1 MPEIAPD
8 LSDTNRCVSVHW
20 NLPVQCVL
28 PAGHRAN
35 WHEAW
40 HPQTRNRIQ
49 YRRSMGLYQTNEL
62 LDGEWRDLEIPPP
75 GGFCNDQR
83 RGHHEVKV
91 LCTERAGHGWSHRA
105 IVDGCTYSWNTP
117 LPKGLNADQLGHDV
131 RQLRGLIVQLA
142 AENAELAAKLAI
154 RDRQVVDLDSRLA
167 ERDEQIAGLLA
178 DADSDFDERVVP
190 A

>member
-1 MPEIAPD
+1 MPEIKPD

-49 YRRSMGLYQTNEL
+49 YRRSMGLYQTHEL
-62 LDGEWRDLEIPPP
+62 QDGEWLDLEIPPP
-75 GGFCNDQR
+75 GGYCNDRR
-83 RGHHEVKV
+83 RGFPEVKV
-91 LCTERAGHGWSHRA
+91 QCTRQYGHWDWTHSA
-105 IVDGCTYSWNTP
+105 TVDGCRYTWNTP
-117 LPKGLNADQLGHDV
+117 IPKGLDAAQLGHDV
-131 RQLRGLIVQLA
+131 QELRGLVVQLTA
-142 AENAELAAKLAI
+142 ANAELE
-154 RDRQVVDLDSRLA
+154 SMLA
-167 ERDEQIAGLLA
+167 ERDAQIAGLLA
-178 DADSDFDERVVP
+178 DADDAFDEKGVP